1 LTPCSEKAFAPP
13 GPPMAVLV
21 APFAGVNVAE
31 NLMFWAE
38 IVFGLPALGNVPTAW
53 LGNPFAI
60 KERAVLLHAQL
71 QVEVSEPDVL
81 YVPW

>member
-1 LTPCSEKAFAPP
+1 
-13 GPPMAVLV
+13 V
-21 APFAGVNVAE
+21 
-31 NLMFWAE
+31 
-38 IVFGLPALGNVPTAW
+38 LGNVPTVW